1 MIELPLRHPQLFKIL
16 GVKPPKGVLLFGPP
30 GSGKTL
36 IAKAIANESGA
47 FFFLL
52 NGPEIMSKMQG
63 QAEQNLRQAF
73 EECEKNAPSIIFIDE
88 IDSIAPN
95 REKTQGEVEKRVVA
109 QMLTLMDGA
118 KGRGQVVVIGAT
130 NRPNAIDPALRRAG
144 RFDREIDIGV
154 PDEVGRMEIL
164 RIHTKNM
171 KLSEDV
177 DLEYVSKNTHG
188 FVGSDL
194 KSLCQEAAL
203 QCIREKM
210 DLIDI
215 DDDHIDAEIL
225 DSMCVTNEHFKFAS
239 GQSNPSSLRE
249 TVVEI
254 PNTTWEDIGGLED
267 VKANLR
273 EMILYPIE
281 HPDKFHKF
289 GMKPSKGVLFY
300 GPPGCGKTLL
310 AKAVANECSSNFISV
325 KGPELLTMWFGESE
339 GNVRAIFD
347 KARGAS
353 PCVLFFDELDSVGT
367 ARGSS
372 SGGSGA
378 GDRVLNLLLTEMDG
392 AGSKKNLFFIGA
404 TNRPDILDE
413 ALIRP
418 GRLDQ
423 LIYIPLPDK
432 PARKNIFVAVLRKSP
447 IAPDVPFDFCAEVTH
462 RFTGAD
468 ITELC

>member
-1 MIELPLRHPQLFKIL
+1 
-16 GVKPPKGVLLFGPP
+16 
-30 GSGKTL
+30 
-36 IAKAIANESGA
+36 
-47 FFFLL
+47 
-52 NGPEIMSKMQG
+52 
-63 QAEQNLRQAF
+63 
-73 EECEKNAPSIIFIDE
+73 
-88 IDSIAPN
+88 
-95 REKTQGEVEKRVVA
+95 VVA
-109 QMLTLMDGA
+109 QLLTLMDGA

-171 KLSEDV
+171 KLSADV
-177 DLEYVSKNTHG
+177 DLEAVSKTTHG

-225 DSMCVTNEHFKFAS
+225 DSMCVTNEHMKFAA
-239 GQSNPSSLRE
+239 GDSNPSSLRE

-254 PNTTWEDIGGLED
+254 PNVTWEDIGGLED

-289 GMKPSKGVLFY
+289 GMTPSKGVLFY

-310 AKAVANECSSNFISV
+310 AKAVANECSSNFISI

-339 GNVRAIFD
+339 GNVREVFD

-353 PCVLFFDELDSVGT
+353 PCVLFFDELDSVGQ

-372 SGGSGA
+372 
-378 GDRVLNLLLTEMDG
+378 
-392 AGSKKNLFFIGA
+392 
-404 TNRPDILDE
+404 
-413 ALIRP
+413 
-418 GRLDQ
+418 
-423 LIYIPLPDK
+423 
-432 PARKNIFVAVLRKSP
+432 
-447 IAPDVPFDFCAEVTH
+447 
-462 RFTGAD
+462 
-468 ITELC
+468 